1 MDPAT
6 ITGLVLGV
14 LPLLISAAENYEI
27 TFQPFVTYRR
37 HIREVERFT
46 ARLNTQRSIFHNECQ
61 LLLCEVDQNLNDILG
76 DPNHI
81 SRRDEQLSGRIQQLL
96 GSSCAMCISTLNLIN
111 DTLNEITAETK
122 GFEDLLNSKVSC
134 FSAASARSSACAVLL
149 TNLTRRNPR
158 ERTL

>member
-37 HIREVERFT
+37 HIREV

-122 GFEDLLNSKVSC
+122 GFEDLLDSKVSC

-149 TNLTRRNPR
+149 TNLTRRNRR